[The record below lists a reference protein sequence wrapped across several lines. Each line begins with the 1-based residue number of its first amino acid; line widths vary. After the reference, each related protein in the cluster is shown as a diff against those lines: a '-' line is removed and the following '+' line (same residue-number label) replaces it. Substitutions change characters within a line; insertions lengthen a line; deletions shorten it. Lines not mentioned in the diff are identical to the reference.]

1 MEMSHIE
8 TMIAAMAEKIQNLE
22 EDVKLKEYTISLLQ
36 RKLKERNEK
45 TEDSNNWSKTYLD

>member
-1 MEMSHIE
+1 MEMSHME

-36 RKLKERNEK
+36 RKLKECNEK
-45 TEDSNNWSKTYLD
+45 TEGSNKWVGTYLD